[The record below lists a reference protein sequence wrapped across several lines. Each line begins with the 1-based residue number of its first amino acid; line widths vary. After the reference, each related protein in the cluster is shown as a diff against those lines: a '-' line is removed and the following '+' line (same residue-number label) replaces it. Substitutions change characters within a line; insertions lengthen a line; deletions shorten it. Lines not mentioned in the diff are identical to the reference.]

1 MNLQF
6 VAPNSAVPFSAVADH
21 RLFDMVMLAAFAL
34 MIPLAGR
41 LSPLCPRRWAQRA
54 CAVLMGLYSAASA
67 LSLVVSEVILVSA
80 PLTVAA
86 AVGATLMIL
95 FWSELYAG
103 LTPFKVLIGLTG
115 SYAFAPALVFLFEGL
130 YPAYQAVG
138 IALLPFL
145 SIGCLRR
152 SLPQVSL
159 NSLRA
164 TGRRTV
170 PWRVIAVMVLYGFA
184 TGLSGVRMSDITGV
198 NSSLTTFLVAASL
211 WVLLL
216 GLSDRISFGAV
227 QKLPPALMIM
237 GLVLVSLSTL
247 MGPLIVGVCLSA
259 AVLLSYFFVDT
270 TLCDISRRFGISAV
284 WLFSINECASIAAEF
299 VGSGVGSVLGASP
312 FSSFPTFHIAVGA
325 VLVVIS
331 AIAAALLLNRQGLAQ
346 HWGVAF
352 AERGALSE
360 DIDAQEKRR
369 QWVRA
374 MAVQHRLSPREEE
387 VLELIAE
394 GESMRGIASK
404 LVVSEGTAKSHASHI
419 YEKIGASGKR
429 EVEDLVRAAIGDDCR
444 DATLP
449 PDQ

>member
-6 VAPNSAVPFSAVADH
+6 VAPSSAVPFSAAADH

-41 LSPLCPRRWAQRA
+41 LSPLCPRRWAQRL
-54 CAVLMGLYSAASA
+54 CVILMGLYSAASA
-67 LSLVVSEVILVSA
+67 LSLAVPEVVLAVL

-103 LTPFKVLIGLTG
+103 LTPFKVLVGLTG
-115 SYAFAPALVFLFEGL
+115 SYAVAPVLVFLFGGL

-138 IALLPFL
+138 VVFLPLL
-145 SIGCLRR
+145 SIWCLRR
-152 SLPQVSL
+152 SLGQVSV
-159 NSLRA
+159 NALRA
-164 TGRRTV
+164 TGRHTV

-184 TGLSGVRMSDITGV
+184 SGLSGVHMSEITGV
-198 NSSLTTFLVAASL
+198 NSSLTTFLVAGAL
-211 WVLLL
+211 WVVLL
-216 GLSDRISFGAV
+216 GLSDCISFGAV
-227 QKLPPALMIM
+227 QKLPPALMVAS
-237 GLVLVSLSTL
+237 LVLVSLSSL
-247 MGPLIVGVCLSA
+247 MGPLVMGVCLSA

-284 WLFSINECASIAAEF
+284 WLFSINECASMAAEF
-299 VGSGVGSVLGASP
+299 IGSGVGSALGASSL
-312 FSSFPTFHIAVGA
+312 SSLPAFPVAVGVA
-325 VLVVIS
+325 LVVIS
-331 AIAAALLLNRQGLAQ
+331 AIAAALLLNRQGLVQ
-346 HWGVAF
+346 HWGVSF
-352 AERGALSE
+352 AEPGALSE
-360 DIDAQEKRR
+360 DIGAQEKRR

-429 EVEDLVRAAIGDDCR
+429 EVEELVHAAIGDDCR

-449 PDQ
+449 PDR